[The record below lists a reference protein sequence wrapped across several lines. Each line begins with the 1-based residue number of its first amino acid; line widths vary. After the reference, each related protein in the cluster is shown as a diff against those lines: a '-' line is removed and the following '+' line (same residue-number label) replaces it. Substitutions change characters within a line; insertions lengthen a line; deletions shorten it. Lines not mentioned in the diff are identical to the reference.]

1 MMTFSDE
8 SILAAIKSFPGGMTV
23 GGPEAALISAQVL
36 RDTLEPQH
44 RDRQDQ
50 AHGNLIRRWS
60 IWKAIQHEAYRLRLA
75 GQR

>member
-1 MMTFSDE
+1 M
-8 SILAAIKSFPGGMTV
+8 GGMTV
-23 GGPEAALISAQVL
+23 GSPEAASISAQVL
-36 RDTLEPQH
+36 RDTLEPRR

-50 AHGNLIRRWS
+50 AHENLVQRWS